1 MHLAL
6 LMHPL
11 THSTRVMLKNA
22 LIVIVNKS
30 WKMLMSVLIALVKN

>member
-11 THSTRVMLKNA
+11 THFARVMLKNA
-22 LIVIVNKS
+22 LKVIFNKS